1 MSFQCPN
8 KYPDLCKSD
17 RTTSYRSSIFI
28 ILPDQWANYANCIF
42 ASELCTPF
50 KQIDTHAVEECRNL
64 KSSHLNKKLSAI
76 C

>member
-8 KYPDLCKSD
+8 KYPDCCKSD

-28 ILPDQWANYANCIF
+28 ILTDQWASYPNRMFANGLYI
-42 ASELCTPF
+42 LF
-50 KQIDTHAVEECRNL
+50 KQIDLHAVEECPKL